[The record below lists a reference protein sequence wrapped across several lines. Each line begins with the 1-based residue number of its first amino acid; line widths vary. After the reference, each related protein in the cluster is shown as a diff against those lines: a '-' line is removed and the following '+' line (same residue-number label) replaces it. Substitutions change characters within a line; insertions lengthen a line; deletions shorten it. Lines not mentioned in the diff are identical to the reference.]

1 MFHNIE
7 EYVDYITHRMAKGRF
22 GLDHFKQAMESLAN
36 PQYKIPCIHIAG
48 TNGKGSTTNYLRS
61 VLQQAGYK
69 VGTFTSPHLEVHND
83 RIRINDLFIDDQSLL
98 RYGNR
103 YHKLIEAYNLSM
115 FEIDMLI
122 AVTYFNENKIDV
134 AIYEVGLGGRLDAT
148 NIVHPWLSLITN
160 IGFDHMEYLGNTLP
174 EIAFEKAGIIKENS
188 MVITGEKKPECLN
201 VFENISRERNA
212 ELRLTSVP
220 TDILHENSQ
229 IQFTYRNRIITLDTL
244 ALYQVSN
251 ASLVLDA
258 VDAINEKGWLQISET
273 AILDGLKFAKWK
285 GRFEVMSKDPLII
298 IDGAHNEHGMEALVQ
313 SSLTLPRP
321 IITVFTALKDKE
333 TDKMMKKLLALCD
346 EVIVT
351 EFNYYRAAKA
361 TDLAAEYDVKIINDP
376 KEAIRYGML
385 KQQRGTLLITG
396 SLYFITD
403 VRQRYL
409 PELLKEKA

>member
-7 EYVDYITHRMAKGRF
+7 EYVDYISHRMAKGRF
-22 GLDHFKQAMESLAN
+22 GLDHFKQAMESLAD

-83 RIRINDLFIDDQSLL
+83 RIRINDVFIDDKSLL

-115 FEIDMLI
+115 FEIDMLT
-122 AVTYFNENKIDV
+122 AVTYFTENNVDV
-134 AIYEVGLGGRLDAT
+134 ALYEVGLGGRLDAT
-148 NIVHPWLSLITN
+148 NIVSPWLSLITN

-188 MVITGEKKPECLN
+188 MVIVGEKKPECLN
-201 VFENISRERNA
+201 VFTTISRERNC
-212 ELRLTSVP
+212 ELRV
-220 TDILHENSQ
+220 TDEATNIVHEQSQ
-229 IQFTYRNRIITLDTL
+229 IRFTYRNRTVTLDTL
-244 ALYQVSN
+244 ALYQVNN

-258 VDAINEKGWLQISET
+258 IDAINEKEWLQISEP
-273 AILDGLKFAKWK
+273 AILEGMRSAKWK

-298 IDGAHNEHGMEALVQ
+298 IDGAHNEHGMEAFVQ
-313 SSLTLPRP
+313 SAQILPRP

-333 TDKMMKKLLALCD
+333 TDKMMKKLLTLSD

-351 EFNYYRAAKA
+351 EFDYYRAAKA
-361 TDLAAEYDVKIINDP
+361 VDLAKDLDVKVITDP
-376 KEAIRYGML
+376 MAAIRYGM
-385 KQQRGTLLITG
+385 QRQTSGTLLITG

-409 PELLKEKA
+409 PELLKEK